1 LNLVTTQVFSHTS
14 YRSFLKTYAEEKRRE
29 HANWSYGSWAK
40 KLKLKGTASLTMV
53 INGQRRP
60 GPKMARALADYF
72 RFSERERQYFLDLI
86 QLEKIGDNARIKV
99 LVMEQLRKLSPGRE
113 FKLLDDKTFSA
124 IAGWHF
130 YAIRQICR
138 TAAVVKNAEDIS
150 ARLLFPVGVRKIREA
165 VTTLLELGLLSRS
178 SETGALSCTEKS
190 VTSSDDLRSEALKQF
205 HEGVLSI
212 STQAV
217 RKFDVSERELRAAT
231 FSVEAKDFSAMQK
244 KIRVFM
250 SELLDE
256 YGREG
261 GDSVYQMAI
270 QLFPLAKCEADSQ
283 NKDGGDQ
290 NGI

>member
-1 LNLVTTQVFSHTS
+1 
-14 YRSFLKTYAEEKRRE
+14 
-29 HANWSYGSWAK
+29 
-40 KLKLKGTASLTMV
+40 
-53 INGQRRP
+53 
-60 GPKMARALADYF
+60 MARALADYF